1 MGVGKFLLVVV
12 LVGVTV
18 YLVVRIIERR
28 GIKPTPKAPPRPLGP
43 DDDPD
48 FLWDLNKKTRH
59 QKKPPPPP
67 PPTVDTGSDA
77 DDDEPGEQAK
87 PA

>member
-1 MGVGKFLLVVV
+1 MGKFLLVVIVAAV
-12 LVGVTV
+12 LIYLTV
-18 YLVVRIIERR
+18 RVIERR
-28 GIKPTPKAPPRPLGP
+28 GIKPTPKPKPRPLGP

-48 FLWDLNKKTRH
+48 FLWDLNKKTRK

-67 PPTVDTGSDA
+67 DPDTG
-77 DDDEPGEQAK
+77 DEPGDEAK

>member
-1 MGVGKFLLVVV
+1 VGKFLLVVV
-12 LVGVTV
+12 LVGVAV
-18 YLVVRIIERR
+18 YLIVRIIERR
-28 GIKPTPKAPPRPLGP
+28 GIKPTPKAAPRPLGP

-48 FLWDLNKKTRH
+48 FLWNLNKKTRH

-67 PPTVDTGSDA
+67 TEPDT
-77 DDDEPGEQAK
+77 DDEPGDEAK

>member
-28 GIKPTPKAPPRPLGP
+28 GIRPTPKTPPRPLGP

-67 PPTVDTGSDA
+67 AESDP
-77 DDDEPGEQAK
+77 DSDDEPGDGAK

>member
-28 GIKPTPKAPPRPLGP
+28 GIRPTPKAPPRPLGP

-67 PPTVDTGSDA
+67 AADA
-77 DDDEPGEQAK
+77 DDDEPGDEAK